1 MKSVKRQK
9 NTNGVALLV
18 VLFIIMVIMVCSV
31 GFLSRSNVE
40 LATGQNM
47 SLRIQMD
54 YLAESGLEH
63 ARGIILNP
71 QDISTEYWTGATGQ
85 QLVAG
90 NDYYDIAVVLDPV
103 DNCNYIIDCN
113 SYRLRNGEKIGR
125 SNIRA
130 ELRLDPCI
138 AFWSGRNTTA
148 WNYFTI
154 DGDVYCNG
162 TMINKGI
169 IKGDLFAKRC

>member
-85 QLVAG
+85 
-90 NDYYDIAVVLDPV
+90 
-103 DNCNYIIDCN
+103 
-113 SYRLRNGEKIGR
+113 
-125 SNIRA
+125 
-130 ELRLDPCI
+130 
-138 AFWSGRNTTA
+138 
-148 WNYFTI
+148 
-154 DGDVYCNG
+154 
-162 TMINKGI
+162 
-169 IKGDLFAKRC
+169 